1 MERSLREMLGAN
13 KVIKFDILKA
23 CLEANRQHC
32 DGLNDSETY
41 IDEIALY
48 NILQEEKIDI
58 DGNEPIDS
66 KKGLEIGIISYFNEP
81 CVNINKFL
89 NQAEDFEAEWDRI
102 IYEEND
108 IMKVRTTVYP
118 VLALIQIAD
127 DIKDNLKYCGDP
139 TPYVDEEWLDFG
151 DEGFFNPTL
160 VGTGHEYMS
169 REEYYS
175 RKRGE

>member
-13 KVIKFDILKA
+13 KVIKFDVLKA

-41 IDEIALY
+41 IDEVALY
-48 NILQEEKIDI
+48 NILQEEKINI
-58 DGNEPIDS
+58 DYNEPIDS
-66 KKGLEIGIISYFNEP
+66 KKGLEIGAISYFNEP

-89 NQAEDFEAEWDRI
+89 NQAEDFEAEWDRV

-118 VLALIQIAD
+118 VLALIQIAY
-127 DIKDNLKYCGDP
+127 DIKDNLEYCSDP
-139 TPYVDEEWLDFG
+139 TPSVDEEWLDFG

-160 VGTGHEYMS
+160 DEYIS